1 MVKGRFAALL
11 SPIIDHIE
19 TPVGRRISAV
29 SSGVEL
35 NEATRLHVDKAV
47 DSLVEEFAD
56 VQSRET
62 IQRGDPIR
70 ISQLSHDVSPSSLAR
85 GAAVGPSRAPTVAQ
99 GSVIGLPDCLHTAD
113 RLVPASPTSV
123 DDEQ

>member
-19 TPVGRRISAV
+19 TPVGRRTSAV
-29 SSGVEL
+29 NSGVEL

-47 DSLVEEFAD
+47 DSLVEEFVD

-85 GAAVGPSRAPTVAQ
+85 GAAVGPSRAPTVARSPSLVSQ
-99 GSVIGLPDCLHTAD
+99 TACIPQIASYLPH
-113 RLVPASPTSV
+113 RPRS